1 MKSEAIK
8 ARIERFRE
16 LFKAVIYSIL
26 AIVTGI
32 VTTIHNILIH
42 KIPVYMVSV
51 AGIGLIVFFLLLLIG
66 RSIWEKFEELEKEL
80 ENAD

>member
-1 MKSEAIK
+1 
-8 ARIERFRE
+8 
-16 LFKAVIYSIL
+16 
-26 AIVTGI
+26 
-32 VTTIHNILIH
+32 
-42 KIPVYMVSV
+42 MVSV